1 MSTNGDKKMKE
12 YKIKCPY
19 CSSKVLEETEIGGN
33 LRSEFSWEHEA
44 SYCKNCGTT
53 FTIWDE
59 PRKTASKQ

>member
-1 MSTNGDKKMKE
+1 MKA

-19 CSSKVLEETEIGGN
+19 CSSKVLEKTEVSGN

-44 SYCKNCGTT
+44 LYCENCGVT

-59 PRKTASKQ
+59 PRESAGK